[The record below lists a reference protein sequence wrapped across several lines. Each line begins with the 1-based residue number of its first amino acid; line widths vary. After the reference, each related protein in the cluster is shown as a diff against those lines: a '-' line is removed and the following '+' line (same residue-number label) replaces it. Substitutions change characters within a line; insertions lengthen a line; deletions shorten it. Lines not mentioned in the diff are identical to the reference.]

1 MRNAGASPDTDG
13 QAQMSDHTQ
22 REMACQELVEV
33 ITDYLEGTLPELD
46 RERFETHL
54 DSCRACQE
62 YVEQMKTLV
71 RLTGKLTVGSL
82 EPQTVDSLLGAFRR
96 WRDSKTGL

>member
-1 MRNAGASPDTDG
+1 MNDD
-13 QAQMSDHTQ
+13 TQ

-46 RERFETHL
+46 RARFETHL
-54 DSCRACQE
+54 ASCRACQE
-62 YVEQMKTLV
+62 YVEQMKALV
-71 RLTGKLTVGSL
+71 RLTGKLTARSL

>member
-1 MRNAGASPDTDG
+1 MRNTSTSPDTKG
-13 QAQMSDHTQ
+13 QAHMNEDTR

-54 DSCRACQE
+54 ASCAACQE
-62 YVEQMKTLV
+62 YLEQMQALV
-71 RLTGKLTVGSL
+71 RLTGKLTARSL
-82 EPQTVDSLLGAFRR
+82 EPATVDSLLSAFRR
-96 WRDSKTGL
+96 WRHSQTGL

>member
-1 MRNAGASPDTDG
+1 MKDDI
-13 QAQMSDHTQ
+13 Q

-46 RERFETHL
+46 RARFEIHL
-54 DSCRACQE
+54 ASCPACQE
-62 YVEQMKTLV
+62 YVQQMKAVV
-71 RLTGKLTVGSL
+71 RLTGKLTVRSL